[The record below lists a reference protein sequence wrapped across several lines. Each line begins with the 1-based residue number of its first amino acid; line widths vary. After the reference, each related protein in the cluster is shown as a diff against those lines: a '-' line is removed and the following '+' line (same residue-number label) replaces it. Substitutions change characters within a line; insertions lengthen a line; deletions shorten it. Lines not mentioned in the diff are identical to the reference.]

1 MGVPPVIIHFMA
13 WKPPYGEPL
22 IKQYVSVDT
31 GIRSV
36 QRAQGHSELELELE
50 IGNAPTIKGPD
61 KVGSI
66 LHQWMLEVYSYSI
79 SFTSI
84 LNCSSKFTNRFTHS
98 LDQ

>member
-1 MGVPPVIIHFMA
+1 MGVAPVIIHFTA
-13 WKPPYGEPL
+13 W
-22 IKQYVSVDT
+22 KQYVSVD
-31 GIRSV
+31 GFEVFS
-36 QRAQGHSELELELE
+36 GHRGTARELELE

-84 LNCSSKFTNRFTHS
+84 SNCSSKFTNRFTHS